1 VSEQE
6 NKTPTAVEIE
16 RQLREQRQKELE
28 QATQDETE
36 AAPGESTTKLG
47 IEKLKKSRKG
57 LIVIIAA
64 FVLLAAG
71 LSVYYIPS
79 ILRSMSS
86 KDEKPVSKP
95 VATGTVKRETGLSD
109 DTNPFNEDQKPPHG
123 NEKSG
128 SGKTD
133 TPPESVQHNYSR
145 ALDVSY
151 GGSNTASGSSSTS
164 GTKASESKGEEA
176 GSTKPEVQ
184 PVSAGSSV
192 PLSKITRVPYDPNLF
207 IPEMTSVPCSLDRRF
222 VSDLAGKL
230 VCTINTDIYSANGNV
245 KLIEKGTAA
254 YLIYKSGML
263 KHGQGAVFIQ
273 ATKLRTRREPFIDI
287 PLIDTQATGALG
299 EAGAS
304 GWIDTHFGDRFTGAM
319 MLGVIP
325 DFAQAASGV
334 ANNNKDNQT
343 DYTSNS
349 RQAFAGLAQE
359 AFSNTVN
366 IPPTLYKNQ
375 GEIINLVVGQDLD
388 FSGIYKLKMSGN
400 RR

>member
-1 VSEQE
+1 MSEQE

-28 QATQDETE
+28 QATQDEAE

-57 LIVIIAA
+57 LIVIVAA

-109 DTNPFNEDQKPPHG
+109 DTNPFNEDQKPPQG

-176 GSTKPEVQ
+176 GSTKSEVQ